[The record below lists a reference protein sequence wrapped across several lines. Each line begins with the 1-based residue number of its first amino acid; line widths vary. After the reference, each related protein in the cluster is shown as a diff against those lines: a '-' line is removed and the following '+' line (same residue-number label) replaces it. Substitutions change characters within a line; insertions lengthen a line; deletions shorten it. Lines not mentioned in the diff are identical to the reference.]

1 VRTKRF
7 EGRLFAESGC
17 LFMVIA
23 VDESKEIARVSCR
36 LDGQSV
42 VLDMPLSEVSRR
54 ISASSGIQL
63 DNLNGPDSR
72 RRLQRQDD
80 GWHFTSR
87 EGLMGPYPTEKD
99 AARELARYVLLRQ
112 TDVLQ
117 TAPNPTHP
125 EAAAAPGSGT
135 ARTPRRR
142 SSDQS
147 NQVEPLHATG

>member
-17 LFMVIA
+17 LFMVVA
-23 VDESKEIARVSCR
+23 VDEPEGKARVSCR

-42 VLDMPLSEVSRR
+42 VLDMPLAEVSRR

-63 DNLNGPDSR
+63 DNLNSPDSR
-72 RRLQRQDD
+72 RRLQRLDD

-99 AARELARYVLLRQ
+99 AARELARYVLSRQ
-112 TDVLQ
+112 TDGLQ
-117 TAPNPTHP
+117 TAPNSR
-125 EAAAAPGSGT
+125 EAAPAPGSGT
-135 ARTPRRR
+135 ANTPRRR
-142 SSDQS
+142 SADQS
-147 NQVEPLHATG
+147 APLRAAG

>member
-17 LFMVIA
+17 LFLVVA
-23 VDESKEIARVSCR
+23 VNEPEGKAKVSCR

-42 VLDMPLSEVSRR
+42 VLEMPLSEVARR

-72 RRLQRQDD
+72 RRLQREDD

-99 AARELARYVLLRQ
+99 AARELARYVLCRQ
-112 TDVLQ
+112 TDARQTDALQ
-117 TAPNPTHP
+117 T
-125 EAAAAPGSGT
+125 AAPGSGT

-147 NQVEPLHATG
+147 EPEPLHATG

>member
-17 LFMVIA
+17 LFMVVA
-23 VDESKEIARVSCR
+23 VNEPEGKANVSCR

-42 VLDMPLSEVSRR
+42 VLEMPLTEVSRR
-54 ISASSGIQL
+54 ISASASIQL

-80 GWHFTSR
+80 GWHFSSR

-99 AARELARYVLLRQ
+99 AARELARYVLCRQ
-112 TDVLQ
+112 TDGLQ
-117 TAPNPTHP
+117 ADAPQAT
-125 EAAAAPGSGT
+125 AAPGSGT

-147 NQVEPLHATG
+147 EPEPLHATG